1 MGPARLDFTVLREEM
16 MQYKRFCADYHCVV
30 PRNISRCDTL
40 THGLSQL
47 GQYVPTELA
56 HSMDVQEISSI

>member
-1 MGPARLDFTVLREEM
+1 